1 MSKFTLTDYTLF
13 SAVFLQ
19 TQVVNAQVQYFD
31 IEPDVVLDED
41 NASYLLDIDLDGNI
55 DLKFGHSE
63 GYYNSYWGYVPRYFD
78 IVFAGALDIGNWIAG
93 SYASAGGSG
102 STYYTYRPYRL
113 PFGYPIGVLLSFHEE
128 DDQYVS
134 LVVVSPSGDI
144 IKDKGNWTEGAEGY
158 FGIRMEREAHYYYGW
173 LRATV
178 ADSAKSITIHDY
190 AYETIADQ
198 SIIAGDTLGTTA
210 IHETSSPLFEI
221 NCDGTTLFIHTNI
234 AVNAGNAELIIYDL
248 SGKCVYS
255 KQLSGGNQSIQLT
268 LQTGIYIATCKY
280 NGDIITKTISIL

>member
-31 IEPDVVLDED
+31 IEPDILLDE
-41 NASYLLDIDLDGNI
+41 NADLFLLDIDQDGIN
-55 DLKFGHSE
+55 DFKFRHNE
-63 GYYNSYWGYVPRYFD
+63 GIYYTDWAYQPRYWD
-78 IVFAGALDIGNWIAG
+78 IIFADALDENNWIAG
-93 SYASAGGSG
+93 SYF
-102 STYYTYRPYRL
+102 STSSYGTTSYSNRPYIL
-113 PFGYPIGVLLSFHEE
+113 PFGYPVGVLLSFQKGNGQYIAKFVVTSLGEITEE
-128 DDQYVS
+128 
-134 LVVVSPSGDI
+134 I
-144 IKDKGNWTEGAEGY
+144 GNWTEGAEGY

-190 AYETIADQ
+190 AYETIAYK
-198 SIIAGDTLGTTA
+198 SIIAGDKLGTTT
-210 IHETSSPLFEI
+210 ISESSSQLFEI

-248 SGKCVYS
+248 SGKRVFS